1 MYRAR
6 AYEEAKRVSL
16 DATRG
21 GPDGK
26 TFNVTSRYA
35 RKFKDAPTS
44 SAYTVQA
51 CASTARPLAGQ
62 TVKRSRR
69 EVGRRGGGRREEE
82 RADIADIAGTITRIT
97 LQSYADN
104 ARSRTHRALHPP
116 FHLPSAPPRP
126 PRGAL
131 GLHRQH
137 FLEP

>member
-69 EVGRRGGGRREEE
+69 EVGRRGGGRGGRRRERISPIS
-82 RADIADIAGTITRIT
+82 RAR
-97 LQSYADN
+97 
-104 ARSRTHRALHPP
+104 
-116 FHLPSAPPRP
+116 
-126 PRGAL
+126 
-131 GLHRQH
+131 
-137 FLEP
+137 